1 MTGAI
6 CEVLDS
12 KMGFLKAAKLYGVPK
27 TTLERKVKK
36 ARTNNYT
43 SQDAAAKKL
52 GRFEAVFTMDQEKDL
67 VDHVLFLEDR
77 LFGITLTD
85 LRILAF
91 ELADKNK
98 IHLTK
103 IRRWQARDGYTPF
116 LVEIQNLS

>member
-6 CEVLDS
+6 REVLDS
-12 KMGFLKAAKLYGVPK
+12 KMGFLKAAKLYGIPK

-43 SQDAAAKKL
+43 SQDAAAKK
-52 GRFEAVFTMDQEKDL
+52 GRFETVFTMDQEKYL

-77 LFGITLTD
+77 LFGIALTD